1 MWYRVRHQGARGL
14 LRAVACTAALAV
26 PGSGFAQPLSPQA
39 ITDSPAIELAAT
51 VAGTH
56 PAVIVVDCCQLRT
69 PPQFVKTD
77 ARYCIVS
84 LGAEARLYWA
94 RRLSALV
101 YLSWSGN
108 AGHDVAYARPPSA
121 PPPLIPGSESLYVA
135 DKHAQRRGWTL
146 AIVQSIDVAR
156 SKRWRPWLGGGLASN
171 VSANITNSAAPR
183 FLIRRARSSLPT
195 TGNRRSPQASRLA
208 ASGSMSGRESSW
220 LATGLCACTSAPNRS
235 VRRSPRGELELV
247 LDCDL
252 VRANSAV

>member
-1 MWYRVRHQGARGL
+1 MWCRVRHQGARGL

-51 VAGTH
+51 VAGTY

-135 DKHAQRRGWTL
+135 DRHAQRRGWTL

-156 SKRWRPWLGGGLASN
+156 SKRWRPWLGGGLAIER
-171 VSANITNSAAPR
+171 VSEHHEQRSAAFSDPTR
-183 FLIRRARSSLPT
+183 TFLFADDREQTIAAGVAAGGVRLYVRTRVFLAGDGTLRLYFGTKPFSS
-195 TGNRRSPQASRLA
+195 SF
-208 ASGSMSGRESSW
+208 
-220 LATGLCACTSAPNRS
+220 ATWRVGIGVGL
-235 VRRSPRGELELV
+235 
-247 LDCDL
+247 
-252 VRANSAV
+252 